1 MTIGIKVSPAGK
13 DVKTATNKELILNS
27 ELSTIKFLKWGSGS
41 KTVNAS
47 TNVTETI
54 THNAGFYPIC
64 LIFVELTPGSGRW
77 YAKPFNYISTENTYI
92 NGDSTNTSANTSTMS
107 FNIINNTASSK
118 TVSYYYYVIG
128 ETGK

>member
-27 ELSTIKFLKWGSGS
+27 ELGTIKFLKWGTDTVSVNGS
-41 KTVNAS
+41 SNATV
-47 TNVTETI
+47 TI
-54 THNAGFYPIC
+54 NHNAGFYPIC
-64 LIFVELTPGSGRW
+64 LLYSELTPGSGRW

-92 NGDSTNTSANTSTMS
+92 DGNLDNTHANTSNLV
-107 FNIINNTASSK
+107 FKVINNTASSK
-118 TVSYYYYVIG
+118 TVSYYYYIIG